1 MYPISEYV
9 KKLYKENYRQVVE
22 IIFHGK
28 NRTFT
33 LTESDIR
40 QGGLS
45 IDRYCV
51 SNTKL
56 ELGSAVAAEL
66 SLTLENTDDR
76 FADEVFEDAELEVKI
91 GVKKWDAGK
100 WENAKIEWIPCGFF
114 TIDDPPR
121 KLTSITLS
129 ALDRM
134 VKFDTVV
141 TGNIF
146 PASVK
151 TLIETCCTTC
161 GVPLHTDLTQLPNYD
176 YMITY
181 VPEVDEELTYR
192 QLIQWAA
199 QLTGTCA
206 YIDWNGEL
214 RLEWYSSTD
223 INITPSDRYS
233 SDLYENDVTIT
244 GIQITDENDSVYLK
258 GTDDYAFNIMGNKL
272 ITHDFESV
280 VEKLYAVVGGFTY
293 RPYSCS
299 IKPMP
304 FLYPLDCISYTDKN
318 KVAHNTIITN
328 TTFKMNMSNE
338 IAGKGETVKK
348 NSYSNQNP
356 LNTQQAVVVQKVK
369 KQIATGMAEVRQKFT
384 AADGLL
390 QSAITA
396 EVTRATGAE
405 EVLFSTIQQTS
416 EAITLEV
423 TRATEA
429 EEALGSHIS
438 ATADAIT
445 AEVTRATGAEQALS
459 SQLSLTADAIAAK
472 VSATGGNDQSFSW
485 SLTAD
490 GFTLKSNNETV
501 MQVTADG
508 LTVKGSIEAVSGTIG
523 GFTLQDGALYASS
536 GGTELQPN
544 DGVFISPSF
553 TEYYHW
559 ITNTIKFGSEN
570 QLNNKEDIS
579 HAGWVE
585 FSQARCIL
593 HDNWVIETKIK
604 ETSGATILNRPYYHN
619 KYYPLFEIQDTDN
632 RMPASSSGAF
642 TVVIFFGFEN
652 YEHYAAVSQGTSV
665 PIFEIRIIEGSIND
679 LRTNAGSGNVVPLV
693 WKNSSGGSSGGGG
706 TIVV

>member
-9 KKLYKENYRQVVE
+9 KKLYKDNYRQVVE

-51 SNTKL
+51 SNTKI
-56 ELGSAVAAEL
+56 EIGSAVAAEL
-66 SLTLENTDDR
+66 TLTLENTDDR

-91 GVKKWDAGK
+91 GIKKWDAGK
-100 WENAKIEWIPCGFF
+100 WEKAKVEWIPCGFF

-134 VKFDTVV
+134 VKFDANIA
-141 TGNIF
+141 GDIF
-146 PASVK
+146 PTTVK
-151 TLIETCCTTC
+151 NLVELCCTRC
-161 GVPLHTDLTQLPNYD
+161 GVPLYTDIGKLPNSD

-181 VPEVDEELTYR
+181 SPEEDEELTYR

-199 QLTGTCA
+199 QITGTCA
-206 YIDWNGEL
+206 YIDWNGKL
-214 RLEWYSSTD
+214 RLEWYSDTG

-233 SDLYENDVTIT
+233 SDLYENDIVIT
-244 GIQITDENDSVYLK
+244 GIQITDEDDNAYLA
-258 GTDDYAFNIMGNKL
+258 GTDDYAFNIEGNKL
-272 ITHDFESV
+272 ITHDFDTV
-280 VEKLYAVVGGFTY
+280 LQKLYTVVGGFTY
-293 RPYSCS
+293 RPYSCT

-304 FLYPLDCISYTDKN
+304 FLYPLDRISYTDKN
-318 KVAHNTIITN
+318 NVEHNTIITN
-328 TTFKMNMSNE
+328 TTFKINLSND

-348 NSYSNQNP
+348 NSYSSQNP
-356 LNTQQAVVVQKVK
+356 LNTQQSIVVQRLK
-369 KQIATGMAEVRQKFT
+369 KQVAEGDAEVRQEFI
-384 AADGLL
+384 AADGILR
-390 QSAITA
+390 SAITA
-396 EVTRATGAE
+396 EVARATGAE
-405 EVLFSTIQQTS
+405 ES
-416 EAITLEV
+416 
-423 TRATEA
+423 
-429 EEALGSHIS
+429 
-438 ATADAIT
+438 
-445 AEVTRATGAEQALS
+445 LS
-459 SQLSLTADAIAAK
+459 SQLALTASEIAAK

-485 SLTAD
+485 SLTAS

-501 MQVTADG
+501 MEVTADG
-508 LTVKGSIEAVSGTIG
+508 LTVKGTIEATSGSIG

-536 GGTELQPN
+536 GGTELQPM

-559 ITNTIKFGSEN
+559 IKNTIKFGNEN
-570 QLNNKEDIS
+570 MVGNSEDIS

-593 HDNWVIETKIK
+593 HDNWVIETKLK
-604 ETSGATILNRPYYHN
+604 ETSGATIMNRPYYHN
-619 KYYPLFEIQDTDN
+619 KYYPLFEIQDNDT
-632 RMPASSSGAF
+632 RMPASEAKVF

-652 YEHYAAVSQGTSV
+652 YEHYSNVMQGLSS
-665 PIFEIRIIEGSIND
+665 PIFEIRIIDGGIND

-693 WKNSSGGSSGGGG
+693 WKGSSGGSSGGG

>member
-1 MYPISEYV
+1 MYPVSEYV
-9 KKLYKENYRQVVE
+9 KKLYKDNYRQVVE

-51 SNTKL
+51 SNTKI
-56 ELGSAVAAEL
+56 EIGSAVAAEL

-76 FADEVFEDAELEVKI
+76 FAEEVFEDAELEVKI

-100 WENAKIEWIPCGFF
+100 WEKAKVEWIPCGFF

-134 VKFDTVV
+134 VKFDVNIAS
-141 TGNIF
+141 GIF
-146 PASVK
+146 PTTVK
-151 TLIETCCTTC
+151 NLVQICCERC
-161 GVPLHTDLTQLPNYD
+161 GVPLHTDLSKLPNAD

-181 VPEVDEELTYR
+181 SPEEDEELTYR

-206 YIDWNGEL
+206 YIDWNGKL
-214 RLEWYSSTD
+214 RLEWYSDTD
-223 INITPSDRYS
+223 INITPSERYS
-233 SDLYENDVTIT
+233 SDLYENDIVIT
-244 GIQITDENDSVYLK
+244 GIQITDEDDNVYLA
-258 GTDDYAFNIMGNKL
+258 GTDDYAFNLEGNKL
-272 ITHDFESV
+272 ITHDFDTV
-280 VEKLYAVVGGFTY
+280 LQKLYAVVGGFTY
-293 RPYSCS
+293 RPYSCT

-304 FLYPLDCISYTDKN
+304 FLYPLDRISYTDKN
-318 KVAHNTIITN
+318 KVVHNTIITN

-348 NSYSNQNP
+348 NSYSSQNP
-356 LNTQQAVVVQKVK
+356 LNTQQSIVIQKLK
-369 KQIATGMAEVRQKFT
+369 KQVADGDAEVRQEFI

-390 QSAITA
+390 RSAITA

-405 EVLFSTIQQTS
+405 EVLHSTIQQTS

-423 TRATEA
+423 ARATGA
-429 EEALGSHIS
+429 EEALGSRITQ
-438 ATADAIT
+438 TADAIT
-445 AEVTRATGAEQALS
+445 AEVTRATGAEEALR
-459 SQLSLTADAIAAK
+459 SQISLTANEIAAK

-490 GFTLKSNNETV
+490 GFFLKANNKTV
-501 MQVTADG
+501 LEVNSSG
-508 LTVKGSIEAVSGTIG
+508 LTVKGVIEADSGKIA
-523 GFTLQDGALYASS
+523 GFTIEDGALISTS
-536 GGTELQPN
+536 GGTELQPQ
-544 DGVFISPSF
+544 DGVYISPSL

-559 ITNTIKFGSEN
+559 ITNTIKVGAQN
-570 QLNNKEDIS
+570 QIGNSVDVS

-593 HDNWVIETKIK
+593 HDNWIIETKLK
-604 ETSGATILNRPYYHN
+604 EVSGASTMNRPYYHN
-619 KYYPLFEIQDTDN
+619 KYYPLFEIQDNDE
-632 RMPASSSGAF
+632 RMPASQSGVF
-642 TVVIFFGFEN
+642 TVVIFLGFEN
-652 YEHYAAVSQGTSV
+652 YDHYLAVTQGTSA
-665 PIFEIRIIEGSIND
+665 PYFEIRMIEGSIND
-679 LRTNAGSGNVVPLV
+679 LRTNAGSGNIRTLV
-693 WKNSSGGSSGGGG
+693 YRGSSSGGGNG
-706 TIVV
+706 GIITV